1 MDPPLDRARPSW
13 ALPATVSIVSPR
25 VCPSIM
31 ATITRTVRSVSFLH
45 QTPAS
50 FPSFGLPSKGPIRV
64 QTRGGRRRTS
74 PRAMA
79 SSFSRFHDTCCA
91 RAKSERSSN
100 LSLVATSAA
109 DDGFE
114 SFRGYAT
121 RSNENWVELEPIAR
135 ATSASLQEW
144 IGVFQGSMI
153 HVAVEGKMEKPETHH
168 LQRLFCRIFLRVRG
182 LNSPT

>member
-50 FPSFGLPSKGPIRV
+50 FLSFGLPSKGPIHV

-91 RAKSERSSN
+91 RARSERSSN

-121 RSNENWVELEPIAR
+121 RSNENWIELEPIAR
-135 ATSASLQEW
+135 CDVSIAARMDRSFSRFHDRCC
-144 IGVFQGSMI
+144 GRR
-153 HVAVEGKMEKPETHH
+153 KNEKPETHH